1 MGDLGS
7 TSAMEDGRELRLEV
21 MRGRRER
28 STVASTTVRRW
39 MLPGPVWKREIKFK
53 KHWCDINIETY
64 IVDRAQKKIYP
75 PKIKII

>member
-1 MGDLGS
+1 MSKIIQEHCEAFLGDLGS

-39 MLPGPVWKREIKFK
+39 MLSGPVWKRDIKFK
-53 KHWCDINIETY
+53 NWCDINIETY
-64 IVDRAQKKIYP
+64 IVY
-75 PKIKII
+75 